1 MKGALSIMNNQ
12 KDQQMKQA
20 VYFIDDEPTDMRS
33 TEVSSNS
40 MQTVIPNSIPR
51 TTVQKQSDSQHS
63 NCTTTVPAN
72 KYVRKSALSNQR
84 QQPVAPPYNQ
94 PVQPTSVYQQPAV
107 SAPFN
112 TQHPISQ
119 DNPIE
124 TTIQKLQ
131 AKWVSDSQKAYREKQ
146 FKFDNSTL
154 APDSQGCLLILH
166 SNGINTVGKPFSP
179 CRNLQAQKIIEHD
192 TKKGFI
198 KYTFDTPTGE
208 HRSVIVDAD
217 CSALQRYNLL
227 QDNGFIVDANLPAT
241 ICAELIARYTA
252 SGLASIPPQIKYSPG
267 WYFSEKHWGFQESE
281 WVDLNA
287 VLLSFTVP
295 PTPDMILYQ
304 LVSLYAI
311 LQERL
316 PSKMWIRRPIC
327 ILTHEY
333 LYTDLCIDSTPYVF
347 KKALESLRDR
357 PIVWIRS
364 ENINFNESSS
374 AYSRDKNY
382 QALMNSMQSNQKH
395 PLYMVV
401 SSNLTPRQRTFC
413 LPIQDFIDPYEA
425 TNSID
430 SIGGLINSIM
440 NNANAFNLTVERSF
454 TKVFDDLGEDC
465 SVQREIAALSMIAD
479 VVKWHYS
486 MQVPPQ
492 TLSVRCDEYLETY
505 TRYWDKLDTGSILAP
520 FRNALYAARRSNMI
534 CFRSLEDVDI
544 SFDCQKEILYDDTYY
559 YTSTA
564 LLKKIIKA
572 HLSSYMPSDV
582 LNRLKTTGVLS
593 GSVPKTLTLAPNEPK
608 DFRFRTLLRS
618 NLHQPGSRDLVEV

>member
-1 MKGALSIMNNQ
+1 MNSLNNSGMISAIQ
-12 KDQQMKQA
+12 KPDGSPYDDSATPTPPQKRIVRSKSQTITPQQFPPN
-20 VYFIDDEPTDMRS
+20 Y
-33 TEVSSNS
+33 
-40 MQTVIPNSIPR
+40 IP
-51 TTVQKQSDSQHS
+51 
-63 NCTTTVPAN
+63 
-72 KYVRKSALSNQR
+72 SASL
-84 QQPVAPPYNQ
+84 NQ
-94 PVQPTSVYQQPAV
+94 PQPSFSPYSQQSVMQAQP
-107 SAPFN
+107 SAAFQN
-112 TQHPISQ
+112 
-119 DNPIE
+119 NPVE
-124 TTIQKLQ
+124 AKIQKLQ
-131 AKWVSDSQKAYREKQ
+131 EEWESDVQKAFRKQ
-146 FKFDNSTL
+146 RLRFDNCAL
-154 APDSQGCLLILH
+154 VEDFQGCLTYQC
-166 SNGINTVGKPFSP
+166 SNGENTIVKPFSP
-179 CRNLQAQKIIEHD
+179 CRNLRAQKIIEHD
-192 TKKGFI
+192 TKKESI

-208 HRSVIVDAD
+208 HKSVIVDAT
-217 CSALQRYNLL
+217 CSALHRYNLL
-227 QDNGFIVDANLPAT
+227 RDNGFIVIAHLLPT
-241 ICAELIARYTA
+241 VCGELIARYTA
-252 SGLASIPPQIKYSPG
+252 ATRDSIPPQIKYSPG

-333 LYTDLCIDSTPYVF
+333 LYTDLCIDSTPYLF

-413 LPIQDFIDPYEA
+413 LPIQDFIEPYEA

-440 NNANAFNLTVERSF
+440 NNANAFNSTVERSF

-505 TRYWDKLDTGSILAP
+505 TRYWERINDGNILTP
-520 FRNALYAARRSNMI
+520 FRNALYAARRSNII
-534 CFRSLEDVDI
+534 CFYPLEDANS
-544 SFDCQKEILYDDTYY
+544 SFNCQKEILYDDTYY

-564 LLKKIIKA
+564 LLKKIIKVQ
-572 HLSSYMPSDV
+572 LRSYMPSDV
-582 LNRLKTTGVLS
+582 LNRLKTAGVLS
-593 GSVPKTLTLAPNEPK
+593 GSVPKTLTFAPNDSK

-618 NLHQPGSRDLVEV
+618 SLHQPGSRDLVEI

>member
-1 MKGALSIMNNQ
+1 MNNQ

-40 MQTVIPNSIPR
+40 MQTVIPNFIPQ

-94 PVQPTSVYQQPAV
+94 PVQPTNVYQQPAV

-198 KYTFDTPTGE
+198 KYTFDTPTEE

-295 PTPDMILYQ
+295 PTPDIILYQ

-382 QALMNSMQSNQKH
+382 QALMNSTQSNQKH

-440 NNANAFNLTVERSF
+440 NNANAFNSTVERSF

-505 TRYWDKLDTGSILAP
+505 TRYWERINDGNILTP
-520 FRNALYAARRSNMI
+520 FRNALYAARRSDMI
-534 CFRSLEDVDI
+534 CFRPLEDVDS
-544 SFDCQKEILYDDTYY
+544 SFECQKEILYDDTYY

-564 LLKKIIKA
+564 LLKKIIKV

>member
-1 MKGALSIMNNQ
+1 MNASNTSGMINALQNLDGTPYNPP
-12 KDQQMKQA
+12 
-20 VYFIDDEPTDMRS
+20 E
-33 TEVSSNS
+33 EVSSTFPKRNWT
-40 MQTVIPNSIPR
+40 QTV
-51 TTVQKQSDSQHS
+51 
-63 NCTTTVPAN
+63 TTTQDVTQCSTYYSAAPSNSPVPP
-72 KYVRKSALSNQR
+72 STPSHQS
-84 QQPVAPPYNQ
+84 QQP
-94 PVQPTSVYQQPAV
+94 S
-107 SAPFN
+107 S
-112 TQHPISQ
+112 SQ
-119 DNPIE
+119 CDQLKAAWE
-124 TTIQKLQ
+124 
-131 AKWVSDSQKAYREKQ
+131 SDAQKAYRQKALSFENYGLTTDPQ
-146 FKFDNSTL
+146 GYLVLLYSNSV
-154 APDSQGCLLILH
+154 S
-166 SNGINTVGKPFSP
+166 TVGKPFSP

-208 HRSVIVDAD
+208 HKSVIVDAD

-382 QALMNSMQSNQKH
+382 QALMNSTQSNQKH

-440 NNANAFNLTVERSF
+440 NNANAFNSTVERSF

-505 TRYWDKLDTGSILAP
+505 TRYWERINDGNILTP
-520 FRNALYAARRSNMI
+520 FRNALYAARRSDMI
-534 CFRSLEDVDI
+534 CFRPLEDVDS
-544 SFDCQKEILYDDTYY
+544 SFECQKEILYDDTYY

-564 LLKKIIKA
+564 LLKKIIKMQ
-572 HLSSYMPSDV
+572 LRSYMPSDV
-582 LNRLKTTGVLS
+582 LNRLKTAGVLS
-593 GSVPKTLTLAPNEPK
+593 GSVPKTLTFAPNESK

-618 NLHQPGSRDLVEV
+618 SLHQPGSRDLVEI

>member
-1 MKGALSIMNNQ
+1 MNNQ

-94 PVQPTSVYQQPAV
+94 PVQPTNVYQQPAV

-281 WVDLNA
+281 WVDLNT

-382 QALMNSMQSNQKH
+382 QALMNSMQSNQKP

-440 NNANAFNLTVERSF
+440 NNANAFNSTVERSF

-505 TRYWDKLDTGSILAP
+505 TRYWDKLNDGNILAP
-520 FRNALYAARRSNMI
+520 FRNALYASRRSDMI
-534 CFRSLEDVDI
+534 CFRPLEDVDS

-564 LLKKIIKA
+564 LLKKIIKVQ
-572 HLSSYMPSDV
+572 LRSYMPSDV
-582 LNRLKTTGVLS
+582 LNRLKTAGVLS

>member
-1 MKGALSIMNNQ
+1 MNNQ

-94 PVQPTSVYQQPAV
+94 PVQPTNVYQQPAV

-382 QALMNSMQSNQKH
+382 QALMNSTQSNQKH

-440 NNANAFNLTVERSF
+440 NNANAFNSTVERSF

-505 TRYWDKLDTGSILAP
+505 TRYWERINDGNILTP
-520 FRNALYAARRSNMI
+520 FRNALYAARRSDMI
-534 CFRSLEDVDI
+534 CFRPLEDVDS
-544 SFDCQKEILYDDTYY
+544 SFECQKEILYDDTYY

-564 LLKKIIKA
+564 LLKKIIKVQ
-572 HLSSYMPSDV
+572 L
-582 LNRLKTTGVLS
+582 
-593 GSVPKTLTLAPNEPK
+593 
-608 DFRFRTLLRS
+608 
-618 NLHQPGSRDLVEV
+618 

>member
-1 MKGALSIMNNQ
+1 MNASNTSGMINALQNLDGTPYNPP
-12 KDQQMKQA
+12 
-20 VYFIDDEPTDMRS
+20 E
-33 TEVSSNS
+33 EVSSTFPKRNWT
-40 MQTVIPNSIPR
+40 QTVTTTQDVTQCSTYYSAAPSNSPVPPS
-51 TTVQKQSDSQHS
+51 TPSHQSQQPSSSQCDLLEAKAQELQAAWESDVQK
-63 NCTTTVPAN
+63 AF
-72 KYVRKSALSNQR
+72 RKQR
-84 QQPVAPPYNQ
+84 
-94 PVQPTSVYQQPAV
+94 
-107 SAPFN
+107 
-112 TQHPISQ
+112 
-119 DNPIE
+119 
-124 TTIQKLQ
+124 L
-131 AKWVSDSQKAYREKQ
+131 R
-146 FKFDNSTL
+146 FDNCAL
-154 APDSQGCLLILH
+154 VEDFQGCLTYQC
-166 SNGINTVGKPFSP
+166 SNGENTIVKPFSP
-179 CRNLQAQKIIEHD
+179 CRNLRAQKIVDHSTQKEY
-192 TKKGFI
+192 I

-208 HRSVIVDAD
+208 HKSVIVDAT
-217 CSALQRYNLL
+217 CSALHRYNLL
-227 QDNGFIVDANLPAT
+227 RDNGFIVFAHLLPT
-241 ICAELIARYTA
+241 VCGELIARYTA
-252 SGLASIPPQIKYSPG
+252 ATRDSIPPQIKYSPG

-281 WVDLNA
+281 WVDLNT
-287 VLLSFTVP
+287 VLLSFTIS
-295 PTPDMILYQ
+295 PTPDVIMYQ

-333 LYTDLCIDSTPYVF
+333 LYTDSCIDSTPYLF

-395 PLYMVV
+395 PLYMIV

-440 NNANAFNLTVERSF
+440 NNANAFNSTVEHSF

-505 TRYWDKLDTGSILAP
+505 TRYWERINDGNILTP

-564 LLKKIIKA
+564 LLKRIIKA
-572 HLSSYMPSDV
+572 HLSSYMRPMC
-582 LNRLKTTGVLS
+582 
-593 GSVPKTLTLAPNEPK
+593 SV
-608 DFRFRTLLRS
+608 
-618 NLHQPGSRDLVEV
+618 V

>member
-1 MKGALSIMNNQ
+1 MNASNTSGMINALQNLDGTPYNPP
-12 KDQQMKQA
+12 
-20 VYFIDDEPTDMRS
+20 E
-33 TEVSSNS
+33 EVSSTFPKRNWT
-40 MQTVIPNSIPR
+40 QTVTTTQDVTQCSTYYSAAPSNSPVPPS
-51 TTVQKQSDSQHS
+51 TPSHQSQQPSSSQCDLLEAKAQELQAAWESDVQK
-63 NCTTTVPAN
+63 AF
-72 KYVRKSALSNQR
+72 RKQR
-84 QQPVAPPYNQ
+84 
-94 PVQPTSVYQQPAV
+94 
-107 SAPFN
+107 
-112 TQHPISQ
+112 
-119 DNPIE
+119 
-124 TTIQKLQ
+124 L
-131 AKWVSDSQKAYREKQ
+131 R
-146 FKFDNSTL
+146 FDNCAL
-154 APDSQGCLLILH
+154 VEDFQGCLTYQC
-166 SNGINTVGKPFSP
+166 SNGENTIVKPFSP
-179 CRNLQAQKIIEHD
+179 CRNLRAQKIVDHSTQKEY
-192 TKKGFI
+192 I

-208 HRSVIVDAD
+208 HKSVIVDAT
-217 CSALQRYNLL
+217 CSALHRYNLL
-227 QDNGFIVDANLPAT
+227 RDNGFIVFAHLLPT
-241 ICAELIARYTA
+241 VCGELIARYTA
-252 SGLASIPPQIKYSPG
+252 ATRDSIPPQIKYSPG

-281 WVDLNA
+281 WVDLNT
-287 VLLSFTVP
+287 VLLSFTIS
-295 PTPDMILYQ
+295 PTPDVIMYQ

-333 LYTDLCIDSTPYVF
+333 LYTDSCIDSTPYLF

-395 PLYMVV
+395 PLYMIV

-440 NNANAFNLTVERSF
+440 NNANAFNSTVERSF

-505 TRYWDKLDTGSILAP
+505 TRYWERINDGNILTP

-534 CFRSLEDVDI
+534 CFRPLEDVDS

-564 LLKKIIKA
+564 LLKKIIKVQ
-572 HLSSYMPSDV
+572 LRSYMPSDV
-582 LNRLKTTGVLS
+582 LNRLKTAGVLS
-593 GSVPKTLTLAPNEPK
+593 GSVPKTLTFAPNESK

-618 NLHQPGSRDLVEV
+618 SLHQPGSRDLVEI

>member
-1 MKGALSIMNNQ
+1 MNASNTSGMINALQNLDGTPYNPP
-12 KDQQMKQA
+12 
-20 VYFIDDEPTDMRS
+20 E
-33 TEVSSNS
+33 EVSSTFPKRNWT
-40 MQTVIPNSIPR
+40 QTVTTTQDVTQCSTYYSAAPSNSPVPPS
-51 TTVQKQSDSQHS
+51 TPSHQSQQPSSSQCDLLEAKAQELQAAWESDVQK
-63 NCTTTVPAN
+63 AF
-72 KYVRKSALSNQR
+72 RKQR
-84 QQPVAPPYNQ
+84 
-94 PVQPTSVYQQPAV
+94 
-107 SAPFN
+107 
-112 TQHPISQ
+112 
-119 DNPIE
+119 
-124 TTIQKLQ
+124 L
-131 AKWVSDSQKAYREKQ
+131 R
-146 FKFDNSTL
+146 FDNCAL
-154 APDSQGCLLILH
+154 VEDFQGCLTYQC
-166 SNGINTVGKPFSP
+166 SNGENTIVKPFSP
-179 CRNLQAQKIIEHD
+179 CRNLRAQKIVDHSTQKEY
-192 TKKGFI
+192 I

-208 HRSVIVDAD
+208 HKSVIVDAT
-217 CSALQRYNLL
+217 CSALHRYNLL
-227 QDNGFIVDANLPAT
+227 RDNGFIVFAHLLPT
-241 ICAELIARYTA
+241 VCGELIARYTA
-252 SGLASIPPQIKYSPG
+252 ATRDSIPPQIKYSPG

-395 PLYMVV
+395 PLYMIV

-440 NNANAFNLTVERSF
+440 NNANAFNSTVERSF

-564 LLKKIIKA
+564 LLKRIIKA
-572 HLSSYMPSDV
+572 HLSSYMRPMC
-582 LNRLKTTGVLS
+582 
-593 GSVPKTLTLAPNEPK
+593 SV
-608 DFRFRTLLRS
+608 
-618 NLHQPGSRDLVEV
+618 V

>member
-1 MKGALSIMNNQ
+1 MNASNTSGMINALQNLDGTPYNPP
-12 KDQQMKQA
+12 
-20 VYFIDDEPTDMRS
+20 E
-33 TEVSSNS
+33 EVSSTFPKRNWT
-40 MQTVIPNSIPR
+40 QTVTTTQDVTQCSTYYSAAPSNSPVPPS
-51 TTVQKQSDSQHS
+51 TPSHQSQQPSSSQCDLLEAKAQELQAAWESDVQK
-63 NCTTTVPAN
+63 AF
-72 KYVRKSALSNQR
+72 RKQR
-84 QQPVAPPYNQ
+84 
-94 PVQPTSVYQQPAV
+94 
-107 SAPFN
+107 
-112 TQHPISQ
+112 
-119 DNPIE
+119 
-124 TTIQKLQ
+124 L
-131 AKWVSDSQKAYREKQ
+131 R
-146 FKFDNSTL
+146 FDNCAL
-154 APDSQGCLLILH
+154 VEDFQGCLTYQC
-166 SNGINTVGKPFSP
+166 SNGENTIVKPFSP
-179 CRNLQAQKIIEHD
+179 CRNLRAQKIIEHD
-192 TKKGFI
+192 TKKESI

-208 HRSVIVDAD
+208 HKSVIVDAT
-217 CSALQRYNLL
+217 CSALHRYNLL
-227 QDNGFIVDANLPAT
+227 RDNGFIVIAHLLPT
-241 ICAELIARYTA
+241 VCGELIARYTA
-252 SGLASIPPQIKYSPG
+252 ATRDSIPPQIKYSPG

-281 WVDLNA
+281 WVDLNT
-287 VLLSFTVP
+287 VLLSFTIS
-295 PTPDMILYQ
+295 PTPDVIMYQ

-333 LYTDLCIDSTPYVF
+333 LYTDSCIDSTPYLF

-395 PLYMVV
+395 PLYMIV

-440 NNANAFNLTVERSF
+440 NNANAFNSTVERSF

-505 TRYWDKLDTGSILAP
+505 TRYWERINDGNILTP

-564 LLKKIIKA
+564 LLKRIIKA
-572 HLSSYMPSDV
+572 HLSSYMRPMC
-582 LNRLKTTGVLS
+582 
-593 GSVPKTLTLAPNEPK
+593 SV
-608 DFRFRTLLRS
+608 
-618 NLHQPGSRDLVEV
+618 V

>member
-1 MKGALSIMNNQ
+1 MNASNTSGMINALQNLDGTPYNPP
-12 KDQQMKQA
+12 
-20 VYFIDDEPTDMRS
+20 E
-33 TEVSSNS
+33 EVSSTFPKRNWT
-40 MQTVIPNSIPR
+40 QTVTTTQDVTQCSTYYSAAPSNSPVPPS
-51 TTVQKQSDSQHS
+51 TPSHQSQQPSSSQCDLLEAKAQELQAAWESDVQK
-63 NCTTTVPAN
+63 AF
-72 KYVRKSALSNQR
+72 RKQR
-84 QQPVAPPYNQ
+84 
-94 PVQPTSVYQQPAV
+94 
-107 SAPFN
+107 
-112 TQHPISQ
+112 
-119 DNPIE
+119 
-124 TTIQKLQ
+124 L
-131 AKWVSDSQKAYREKQ
+131 R
-146 FKFDNSTL
+146 FDNCAL
-154 APDSQGCLLILH
+154 VEDFQGCLTYQC
-166 SNGINTVGKPFSP
+166 SNGENTIVKPFSP
-179 CRNLQAQKIIEHD
+179 CRNLRAQKIVDHSTQKEY
-192 TKKGFI
+192 I

-208 HRSVIVDAD
+208 HKSVIVDAT
-217 CSALQRYNLL
+217 CSALHRYNLL
-227 QDNGFIVDANLPAT
+227 RDNGFIVFAHLLPT
-241 ICAELIARYTA
+241 VCGELIARYTA
-252 SGLASIPPQIKYSPG
+252 ATRDSIPPQIKYSPG

-281 WVDLNA
+281 WVDLNT
-287 VLLSFTVP
+287 VLLSFTIS
-295 PTPDMILYQ
+295 PTPDVIMYQ

-333 LYTDLCIDSTPYVF
+333 LYTDSCIDSTPYLF

-395 PLYMVV
+395 PLYMIV

-440 NNANAFNLTVERSF
+440 NNANAFNSTVERSF

>member
-1 MKGALSIMNNQ
+1 MNNQ

-94 PVQPTSVYQQPAV
+94 PVQLTNVYQQPAV

-440 NNANAFNLTVERSF
+440 NNANAFNSTVERSF

-505 TRYWDKLDTGSILAP
+505 TRYWERINDGNILTP
-520 FRNALYAARRSNMI
+520 FRNALYAARRSDMI
-534 CFRSLEDVDI
+534 CFRPLEDVDS
-544 SFDCQKEILYDDTYY
+544 SFECQKEILYDDTYY

-564 LLKKIIKA
+564 LLKKIIKVQ
-572 HLSSYMPSDV
+572 LRSYMPSDV
-582 LNRLKTTGVLS
+582 LNRLKTAGVLS
-593 GSVPKTLTLAPNEPK
+593 GSVPKTLTFAPNESK

-618 NLHQPGSRDLVEV
+618 SLHQPGSRDLVEI

>member
-1 MKGALSIMNNQ
+1 MNASNTSGMINALQNLDGTPYNPP
-12 KDQQMKQA
+12 
-20 VYFIDDEPTDMRS
+20 E
-33 TEVSSNS
+33 EVSSTFPKRNWT
-40 MQTVIPNSIPR
+40 QTVTTTQDVTQCSTYYSAAPSNSPVPPS
-51 TTVQKQSDSQHS
+51 TPSHQSQQPSSSQCDLLEAKAQELQAAWESDVQK
-63 NCTTTVPAN
+63 AF
-72 KYVRKSALSNQR
+72 RKQR
-84 QQPVAPPYNQ
+84 
-94 PVQPTSVYQQPAV
+94 
-107 SAPFN
+107 
-112 TQHPISQ
+112 
-119 DNPIE
+119 
-124 TTIQKLQ
+124 L
-131 AKWVSDSQKAYREKQ
+131 R
-146 FKFDNSTL
+146 FDNCAL
-154 APDSQGCLLILH
+154 VEDFQGCLTYQC
-166 SNGINTVGKPFSP
+166 SNGENTIVKPFSP
-179 CRNLQAQKIIEHD
+179 CRNLRAQKIVDHSTQKEY
-192 TKKGFI
+192 I

-208 HRSVIVDAD
+208 HKSVIVDAT
-217 CSALQRYNLL
+217 CSALHRYNLL
-227 QDNGFIVDANLPAT
+227 RDNGFIVFAHLLPT
-241 ICAELIARYTA
+241 VCGELIARYTA
-252 SGLASIPPQIKYSPG
+252 ATRDSIPPQIKYSPG

-281 WVDLNA
+281 WVDLNT
-287 VLLSFTVP
+287 VLLSFTIS
-295 PTPDMILYQ
+295 PTPDVIMYQ

-333 LYTDLCIDSTPYVF
+333 LYTDSCIDSTPYLF

-395 PLYMVV
+395 PLYMIV

-440 NNANAFNLTVERSF
+440 NNANAFNSTVERSF

-505 TRYWDKLDTGSILAP
+505 TRYWERINDGNILTP
-520 FRNALYAARRSNMI
+520 FRNAPYAARRSNMI

-564 LLKKIIKA
+564 LLKRIIKA
-572 HLSSYMPSDV
+572 HLSSYMRPMC
-582 LNRLKTTGVLS
+582 
-593 GSVPKTLTLAPNEPK
+593 SV
-608 DFRFRTLLRS
+608 
-618 NLHQPGSRDLVEV
+618 V

>member
-1 MKGALSIMNNQ
+1 MNNQ

-20 VYFIDDEPTDMRS
+20 VYFIDDEPTDTRS

-72 KYVRKSALSNQR
+72 KYVRKSALLNQR

-94 PVQPTSVYQQPAV
+94 PFQPTNVYQQPAV

-112 TQHPISQ
+112 TQHPISP

-208 HRSVIVDAD
+208 HKSVIVDAA

-333 LYTDLCIDSTPYVF
+333 LYTDLCIDSTPYLF

-413 LPIQDFIDPYEA
+413 LPIQDFIEPYEA

-440 NNANAFNLTVERSF
+440 NNANAFNSTVERSF

-505 TRYWDKLDTGSILAP
+505 TRYWERINDGNILTP
-520 FRNALYAARRSNMI
+520 FRNALYAARRSNII
-534 CFRSLEDVDI
+534 CFYPLEDANS
-544 SFDCQKEILYDDTYY
+544 SFNCQKEILYDDTYY

-564 LLKKIIKA
+564 LLKKIIKVQ
-572 HLSSYMPSDV
+572 LRSYMPSDV
-582 LNRLKTTGVLS
+582 LNRLKTAGVLS
-593 GSVPKTLTLAPNEPK
+593 GSVSKTLTFAPNDSK

-618 NLHQPGSRDLVEV
+618 SLHQPGSRDLVEI

>member
-1 MKGALSIMNNQ
+1 MNNQ

-94 PVQPTSVYQQPAV
+94 PVQPTNVYQQPAV

-382 QALMNSMQSNQKH
+382 QALMNSTQSNQKH

-440 NNANAFNLTVERSF
+440 NNANAFNSTVERSF

-505 TRYWDKLDTGSILAP
+505 TRYWERINDGNILTP
-520 FRNALYAARRSNMI
+520 FRNALYAAQRSDMI
-534 CFRSLEDVDI
+534 CFRPLEDVDS
-544 SFDCQKEILYDDTYY
+544 SFECQKEILYDDTYY

-564 LLKKIIKA
+564 LLKKIIKVQ
-572 HLSSYMPSDV
+572 LRSYMPSDV
-582 LNRLKTTGVLS
+582 LNRLKTAGVLS
-593 GSVPKTLTLAPNEPK
+593 GSVPKTLTFAPNESK

-618 NLHQPGSRDLVEV
+618 SLHQPGSRDLVEI

>member
-1 MKGALSIMNNQ
+1 MNASNTSGMINALQNLDGTPYNPP
-12 KDQQMKQA
+12 
-20 VYFIDDEPTDMRS
+20 E
-33 TEVSSNS
+33 EVSSTFPKRNWT
-40 MQTVIPNSIPR
+40 QTVTTTQDVTQCSTYYSAAPSNSPVPPS
-51 TTVQKQSDSQHS
+51 TPSHQSQQPSSSQCDLLEAKAQELQAAWESDVQK
-63 NCTTTVPAN
+63 AF
-72 KYVRKSALSNQR
+72 RKQR
-84 QQPVAPPYNQ
+84 
-94 PVQPTSVYQQPAV
+94 
-107 SAPFN
+107 
-112 TQHPISQ
+112 
-119 DNPIE
+119 
-124 TTIQKLQ
+124 L
-131 AKWVSDSQKAYREKQ
+131 R
-146 FKFDNSTL
+146 FDNCAL
-154 APDSQGCLLILH
+154 VEDFQGCLTYQC
-166 SNGINTVGKPFSP
+166 SNGENTIVKPFSP
-179 CRNLQAQKIIEHD
+179 CRNLRAQKIVDHSTQKEY
-192 TKKGFI
+192 I

-208 HRSVIVDAD
+208 HKSVIVDAT
-217 CSALQRYNLL
+217 CSALHRYNLL
-227 QDNGFIVDANLPAT
+227 RDNGFIVFAHLLPT
-241 ICAELIARYTA
+241 VCGELIARYTA
-252 SGLASIPPQIKYSPG
+252 ATRDSIPPQIKYSPG

-281 WVDLNA
+281 WVDLNT
-287 VLLSFTVP
+287 VLLSFTIS
-295 PTPDMILYQ
+295 PTPDVIMYQ

-316 PSKMWIRRPIC
+316 PYKMWIRRPIC

-333 LYTDLCIDSTPYVF
+333 LYTDSCIDSTPYLF

-395 PLYMVV
+395 PLYMIV

-440 NNANAFNLTVERSF
+440 NNANAFNSTVERSF

-505 TRYWDKLDTGSILAP
+505 TRYWERINDGNILTP

-534 CFRSLEDVDI
+534 CFRSLEDVDS

-564 LLKKIIKA
+564 LLKKIIKVQ
-572 HLSSYMPSDV
+572 LRSYMPSDV
-582 LNRLKTTGVLS
+582 LNRLKTAGVLS
-593 GSVPKTLTLAPNEPK
+593 GSVPKTLTLAPNESK

-618 NLHQPGSRDLVEV
+618 TLHQPGSRDLVEV

>member
-1 MKGALSIMNNQ
+1 MNNQ

-94 PVQPTSVYQQPAV
+94 PVQPTNVYQQPAV

-333 LYTDLCIDSTPYVF
+333 LYTDLCIDSTPYLF

-413 LPIQDFIDPYEA
+413 LPIQDFIEPYEA

-440 NNANAFNLTVERSF
+440 NNANAFNSTVERSF

-505 TRYWDKLDTGSILAP
+505 TRYWERINDGNILTP
-520 FRNALYAARRSNMI
+520 FRNALYAARRSNII
-534 CFRSLEDVDI
+534 CFYPLEDANS
-544 SFDCQKEILYDDTYY
+544 SFNCQKEILYDDTYY

-564 LLKKIIKA
+564 LLKKIIKVQ
-572 HLSSYMPSDV
+572 LRSYMPSDV
-582 LNRLKTTGVLS
+582 LNRLKTAGVLS
-593 GSVPKTLTLAPNEPK
+593 GSVPKTLTFAPNESK

-618 NLHQPGSRDLVEV
+618 SLHQPGSRDLVEI

>member
-1 MKGALSIMNNQ
+1 MNNQ

-94 PVQPTSVYQQPAV
+94 PVQPTNVYQQPAV

-347 KKALESLRDR
+347 KKALENLRDR

-382 QALMNSMQSNQKH
+382 QTLMNSMQSNQKH

-505 TRYWDKLDTGSILAP
+505 TRYWERINDGNILTP
-520 FRNALYAARRSNMI
+520 FRNALYAARRCDMI
-534 CFRSLEDVDI
+534 CFRPLEDVDS
-544 SFDCQKEILYDDTYY
+544 SFECQKEILYDDTYY

-564 LLKKIIKA
+564 LLKKIIKVQ
-572 HLSSYMPSDV
+572 LRSYMPSDV
-582 LNRLKTTGVLS
+582 LNRLKTAGVLS
-593 GSVPKTLTLAPNEPK
+593 GSVPKTLTFAPNESK

-618 NLHQPGSRDLVEV
+618 SLHQPGSRDLAEI

>member
-1 MKGALSIMNNQ
+1 MNNQ

-40 MQTVIPNSIPR
+40 MQTVIPNSISR

-94 PVQPTSVYQQPAV
+94 PVQPTNVYQQPAV

-131 AKWVSDSQKAYREKQ
+131 AKWLSDSQKAYREKQ

-618 NLHQPGSRDLVEV
+618 NLHQPGSRDLAEI

>member
-1 MKGALSIMNNQ
+1 MNASNTSGMINALQNLDGTPYNPP
-12 KDQQMKQA
+12 
-20 VYFIDDEPTDMRS
+20 E
-33 TEVSSNS
+33 EVSSTFPKRNWT
-40 MQTVIPNSIPR
+40 QTVTTTQDVTQCSTYYSAAPSNSPVPPS
-51 TTVQKQSDSQHS
+51 TPSHQSQQPSSSQCDLLEAKAQELQAAWESDVQK
-63 NCTTTVPAN
+63 AF
-72 KYVRKSALSNQR
+72 RKQR
-84 QQPVAPPYNQ
+84 
-94 PVQPTSVYQQPAV
+94 
-107 SAPFN
+107 
-112 TQHPISQ
+112 
-119 DNPIE
+119 
-124 TTIQKLQ
+124 L
-131 AKWVSDSQKAYREKQ
+131 R
-146 FKFDNSTL
+146 FDNCAL
-154 APDSQGCLLILH
+154 VEDFQGCLTYQC
-166 SNGINTVGKPFSP
+166 SNGENTIVKPFSP
-179 CRNLQAQKIIEHD
+179 CRNLRAQKIVDHSTQKEY
-192 TKKGFI
+192 I

-208 HRSVIVDAD
+208 HKSVIVDAT
-217 CSALQRYNLL
+217 CSALHRYNLL
-227 QDNGFIVDANLPAT
+227 RDNGFIVFAHLLPT
-241 ICAELIARYTA
+241 VCGELIARYTA
-252 SGLASIPPQIKYSPG
+252 ATRDSIPPQIKYSPG

-281 WVDLNA
+281 WVDLNT
-287 VLLSFTVP
+287 VLLSFTIS
-295 PTPDMILYQ
+295 PTPDVIMYQ

-333 LYTDLCIDSTPYVF
+333 LYTDSCIDSTPYLF

-357 PIVWIRS
+357 PIVLIRS

-395 PLYMVV
+395 PLYMIV

-440 NNANAFNLTVERSF
+440 NNANAFNSTVERSF

-505 TRYWDKLDTGSILAP
+505 TRYWERINDGNILTP

-544 SFDCQKEILYDDTYY
+544 SFDCQKEILYDDSYY

-564 LLKKIIKA
+564 LLKRIIKA
-572 HLSSYMPSDV
+572 HLSSYMRPMC
-582 LNRLKTTGVLS
+582 
-593 GSVPKTLTLAPNEPK
+593 SV
-608 DFRFRTLLRS
+608 
-618 NLHQPGSRDLVEV
+618 V

>member
-1 MKGALSIMNNQ
+1 MNASNTSGMINALQNLDGTPYNPP
-12 KDQQMKQA
+12 
-20 VYFIDDEPTDMRS
+20 E
-33 TEVSSNS
+33 EVSSTFPKRNWT
-40 MQTVIPNSIPR
+40 QTVTTTQDVTQCSTYYSAAPSNSPVPPS
-51 TTVQKQSDSQHS
+51 TPSHQSQQPSSSQCDLLEAKAQELQAAWESDVQK
-63 NCTTTVPAN
+63 AF
-72 KYVRKSALSNQR
+72 RKQR
-84 QQPVAPPYNQ
+84 
-94 PVQPTSVYQQPAV
+94 
-107 SAPFN
+107 
-112 TQHPISQ
+112 
-119 DNPIE
+119 
-124 TTIQKLQ
+124 L
-131 AKWVSDSQKAYREKQ
+131 R
-146 FKFDNSTL
+146 FDNCAL
-154 APDSQGCLLILH
+154 VEDFQGCLTYQC
-166 SNGINTVGKPFSP
+166 SNGENTIVKPFSP
-179 CRNLQAQKIIEHD
+179 CRNLRAQKIVDHSTQKEY
-192 TKKGFI
+192 I

-208 HRSVIVDAD
+208 HKSVIVDAT
-217 CSALQRYNLL
+217 CSALHRYNLL
-227 QDNGFIVDANLPAT
+227 RDNGFIVFAHLLPT
-241 ICAELIARYTA
+241 VCGELIARYTA
-252 SGLASIPPQIKYSPG
+252 ATRDSIPPQIKYSPG

-281 WVDLNA
+281 WVDLNT
-287 VLLSFTVP
+287 VLLSFTIS
-295 PTPDMILYQ
+295 PTPDVIMYQ

-333 LYTDLCIDSTPYVF
+333 LYTDSCIDSTPYLF

-401 SSNLTPRQRTFC
+401 SSSLTPRQRTFC

-440 NNANAFNLTVERSF
+440 NNANAFNSTVERSF

-505 TRYWDKLDTGSILAP
+505 TRYWERINDGNILTP

-582 LNRLKTTGVLS
+582 LSRLKTVGVLS
-593 GSVPKTLTLAPNEPK
+593 GSVSKTLTLAPNESK

-618 NLHQPGSRDLVEV
+618 TLHQPGSRDLVEV

>member
-1 MKGALSIMNNQ
+1 MNASNTSGMINALQNLDGTPYNPP
-12 KDQQMKQA
+12 
-20 VYFIDDEPTDMRS
+20 E
-33 TEVSSNS
+33 EVSSTFPKRNWT
-40 MQTVIPNSIPR
+40 QTVTTTQDVTQCSTYYSAAPSNSPVPPS
-51 TTVQKQSDSQHS
+51 TPSHQSQQPSSSQCDLLEAKAQELQAAWESDVQK
-63 NCTTTVPAN
+63 AF
-72 KYVRKSALSNQR
+72 RKQR
-84 QQPVAPPYNQ
+84 
-94 PVQPTSVYQQPAV
+94 
-107 SAPFN
+107 
-112 TQHPISQ
+112 
-119 DNPIE
+119 
-124 TTIQKLQ
+124 L
-131 AKWVSDSQKAYREKQ
+131 R
-146 FKFDNSTL
+146 FDNCAL
-154 APDSQGCLLILH
+154 VEDFQGCLTYQC
-166 SNGINTVGKPFSP
+166 SNGENTIVKPFSP
-179 CRNLQAQKIIEHD
+179 CRNLRAQKIIEHD
-192 TKKGFI
+192 TKKESI

-208 HRSVIVDAD
+208 HKSVIVDAA
-217 CSALQRYNLL
+217 CSALHRYNLL
-227 QDNGFIVDANLPAT
+227 RDNGFIVIAHLLPT
-241 ICAELIARYTA
+241 VCGELIARHTA
-252 SGLASIPPQIKYSPG
+252 ATRDSIPPQIKYSPG

-281 WVDLNA
+281 WVDLNT
-287 VLLSFTVP
+287 VLLSFTIS
-295 PTPDMILYQ
+295 PTPDVIMYQ

-333 LYTDLCIDSTPYVF
+333 LYTDSCIDSTPYLF

-395 PLYMVV
+395 PLYMIV

-440 NNANAFNLTVERSF
+440 NNANAFNSTVERSF

-505 TRYWDKLDTGSILAP
+505 TRYWERINDGNILTP

-564 LLKKIIKA
+564 LLKRIIKA
-572 HLSSYMPSDV
+572 HLSSYMRPMC
-582 LNRLKTTGVLS
+582 
-593 GSVPKTLTLAPNEPK
+593 SV
-608 DFRFRTLLRS
+608 
-618 NLHQPGSRDLVEV
+618 V

>member
-1 MKGALSIMNNQ
+1 MNASNTSGMINALQNLDGTPYNPP
-12 KDQQMKQA
+12 
-20 VYFIDDEPTDMRS
+20 E
-33 TEVSSNS
+33 EVSSTFPKRNWT
-40 MQTVIPNSIPR
+40 QTV
-51 TTVQKQSDSQHS
+51 
-63 NCTTTVPAN
+63 TTTQDVTRCSTYYSAAPSNSPVPP
-72 KYVRKSALSNQR
+72 STPSHQS
-84 QQPVAPPYNQ
+84 QQP
-94 PVQPTSVYQQPAV
+94 S
-107 SAPFN
+107 S
-112 TQHPISQ
+112 SQ
-119 DNPIE
+119 CDQLKAAWE
-124 TTIQKLQ
+124 
-131 AKWVSDSQKAYREKQ
+131 SDAQKAYRQKALSFENYGLTTDPQ
-146 FKFDNSTL
+146 GYLVLLYSNSV
-154 APDSQGCLLILH
+154 S
-166 SNGINTVGKPFSP
+166 TVGKPFSP

-208 HRSVIVDAD
+208 HKSVIVDAD

-227 QDNGFIVDANLPAT
+227 QDNGFIVDANHPAT

-252 SGLASIPPQIKYSPG
+252 PMLNSVSPLIKYSPG
-267 WYFSEKHWGFQESE
+267 WYSSKNSWGFQESN
-281 WVDLNA
+281 WVDLNT
-287 VLLSFTVP
+287 VLFSFTLP
-295 PTPDMILYQ
+295 STSDMVMYQ
-304 LVSLYAI
+304 LLSLYAV
-311 LQERL
+311 LQGRL
-316 PSKMWIRRPIC
+316 SPELWISRPFC
-327 ILTHEY
+327 VLTHNRY
-333 LYTDLCIDSTPYVF
+333 LHTDLSLDESSRVF
-347 KKALESLRDR
+347 KKELESLIDR
-357 PIVWIRS
+357 PLVWIRA

-395 PLYMVV
+395 PLYMIV

-440 NNANAFNLTVERSF
+440 NNANAFNSTVERSF

-618 NLHQPGSRDLVEV
+618 NLHQPGSRDLAEI

>member
-1 MKGALSIMNNQ
+1 MNASNTSGMINALQNLDGTPYNPP
-12 KDQQMKQA
+12 
-20 VYFIDDEPTDMRS
+20 E
-33 TEVSSNS
+33 EVSSTFPKRNWT
-40 MQTVIPNSIPR
+40 QTVTTTQDVTQCSTYYSAAPSNSPVPPS
-51 TTVQKQSDSQHS
+51 TPSHQSQQPSSSQCDLLEAKAQELQAAWESDVQK
-63 NCTTTVPAN
+63 AF
-72 KYVRKSALSNQR
+72 RKQR
-84 QQPVAPPYNQ
+84 
-94 PVQPTSVYQQPAV
+94 
-107 SAPFN
+107 
-112 TQHPISQ
+112 
-119 DNPIE
+119 
-124 TTIQKLQ
+124 L
-131 AKWVSDSQKAYREKQ
+131 R
-146 FKFDNSTL
+146 FDNCAL
-154 APDSQGCLLILH
+154 VEDFQGCLTYQC
-166 SNGINTVGKPFSP
+166 SNGENTIVKPFSP
-179 CRNLQAQKIIEHD
+179 CRNLRAQKIVDHSTQKEY
-192 TKKGFI
+192 I

-208 HRSVIVDAD
+208 HKSVIVDAT
-217 CSALQRYNLL
+217 CSALHRYNLL
-227 QDNGFIVDANLPAT
+227 RDNGFIVFAHLLPT
-241 ICAELIARYTA
+241 VCGELIARYTA
-252 SGLASIPPQIKYSPG
+252 ATRDSIPPQIKYSPG

-281 WVDLNA
+281 WVDLNT
-287 VLLSFTVP
+287 VLLSFTIS
-295 PTPDMILYQ
+295 PTPDVIMYQ

-333 LYTDLCIDSTPYVF
+333 LYTDSCIDSTPYLF

-395 PLYMVV
+395 PLYMIV

-440 NNANAFNLTVERSF
+440 NNANAFNSTVERSF

-505 TRYWDKLDTGSILAP
+505 TRYWERINDGNILTP

-564 LLKKIIKA
+564 LLKRIIKA
-572 HLSSYMPSDV
+572 HLSSYMRPTCSIV
-582 LNRLKTTGVLS
+582 
-593 GSVPKTLTLAPNEPK
+593 
-608 DFRFRTLLRS
+608 
-618 NLHQPGSRDLVEV
+618 

>member
-1 MKGALSIMNNQ
+1 MNNQ

-94 PVQPTSVYQQPAV
+94 PVQPTNVYQQPAV

-382 QALMNSMQSNQKH
+382 QALMNSTQSNQKH

-440 NNANAFNLTVERSF
+440 NNANAFNSTVERSF

-486 MQVPPQ
+486 IQVPPQ

-505 TRYWDKLDTGSILAP
+505 TRYWERINDGNILTP
-520 FRNALYAARRSNMI
+520 FRNALYAARRSDMI
-534 CFRSLEDVDI
+534 CFRPLEDVDS
-544 SFDCQKEILYDDTYY
+544 SFECQKEILYDDTYY

-564 LLKKIIKA
+564 LLKKIIKVQ
-572 HLSSYMPSDV
+572 LRSYMPSDV
-582 LNRLKTTGVLS
+582 LNRLKTAGVLS
-593 GSVPKTLTLAPNEPK
+593 GSVPKTLTFAPNESK

-618 NLHQPGSRDLVEV
+618 SLHQPGSRDLVEI

>member
-1 MKGALSIMNNQ
+1 MNNQ

-94 PVQPTSVYQQPAV
+94 PVQPTNVYQQPAV

-395 PLYMVV
+395 PLYMIV

-440 NNANAFNLTVERSF
+440 NNANAFNSTVERSF

-505 TRYWDKLDTGSILAP
+505 TRYWERINDGNILTP
-520 FRNALYAARRSNMI
+520 FRNALYAARRSDMI
-534 CFRSLEDVDI
+534 CFRPLEDVDS

-564 LLKKIIKA
+564 LLKKIIKVQ
-572 HLSSYMPSDV
+572 LRSYMPSDV
-582 LNRLKTTGVLS
+582 LNRLKTAGVLS
-593 GSVPKTLTLAPNEPK
+593 GSVPKTLTFAPNESK

-618 NLHQPGSRDLVEV
+618 SLHQPGSRDLVEI